1 MQGHSFYGAKGCEQ
15 VRMPPNLSCM
25 DRFMFEFVK
34 KANNLGNLKKKVE
47 NNKIYFL
54 VKMYRTTEITYRNPG
69 IRYQHL

>member
-1 MQGHSFYGAKGCEQ
+1 
-15 VRMPPNLSCM
+15 
-25 DRFMFEFVK
+25 MFEFVK

-54 VKMYRTTEITYRNPG
+54 VKMYLDTTTEITYRNPG